1 MPQTPSSIARWQSR
15 CYLPSVPKIGRS
27 KLYTILTDRSYIG
40 EIKFRGQWHP
50 GTHTPLVEPKLWDR
64 VPEEE
69 SSE

>member
-1 MPQTPSSIARWQSR
+1 LLAEGIQ
-15 CYLPSVPKIGRS
+15 YLPSVPKIGRS

-64 VPEEE
+64 VRST
-69 SSE
+69 SSIR